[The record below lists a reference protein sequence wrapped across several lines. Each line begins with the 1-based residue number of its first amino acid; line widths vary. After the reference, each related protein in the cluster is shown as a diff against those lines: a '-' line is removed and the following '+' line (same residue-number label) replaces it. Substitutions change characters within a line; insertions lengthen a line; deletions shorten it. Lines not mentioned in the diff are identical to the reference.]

1 MNFIKTELEGAYII
15 EPKVFGDSRGYFF
28 ESFKQEEF
36 EKHIGPVNFIQDNES
51 KSSYGVL
58 RGLHLQKPPYT
69 QAKLVRVI
77 SGEVLDVIVDVRTD
91 SSTFGKHISVKLSG
105 ENKKQLFVPRGFAH
119 GFVVLS
125 SEAIFSY
132 KVDNRYDIGSELG
145 INYKDTFLSV
155 EWSICNEEII
165 ISDKDK
171 SLDAFDER
179 LFFSSNEYSNSLIY

>member
-36 EKHIGPVNFIQDNES
+36 DKHIGFVNFIQDNES

-77 SGEVLDVIVDVRTD
+77 TGEVLDVIVDVRID
-91 SSTFGKHISVKLSG
+91 SPTFGKHMSVKLS
-105 ENKKQLFVPRGFAH
+105 EYNKRQLFIPRGYLH

-125 SEAIFSY
+125 GEAIFLY
-132 KVDNRYDIGSELG
+132 KVDNIYNYESELG
-145 INYKDTFLSV
+145 VIYNDITLRINWSLEEDKLQLSSKDLSLNAL
-155 EWSICNEEII
+155 SKSLFFKNEEYFI
-165 ISDKDK
+165 D
-171 SLDAFDER
+171 
-179 LFFSSNEYSNSLIY
+179 

>member
-1 MNFIKTELEGAYII
+1 MNFIQTELEGAYII
-15 EPKVFGDSRGYFF
+15 EPTVWGDSRGYFF

-36 EKHIGPVNFIQDNES
+36 EKHIGPVDFIQDNES

-91 SSTFGKHISVKLSG
+91 SSTYGKHISVKLSD
-105 ENKKQLFVPRGFAH
+105 ENKRQLFVPRGFAH

-125 SEAIFSY
+125 NEAIFTY
-132 KVDNRYDIGSELG
+132 KVDNIYNRDSETGIIYDDHFLNINWELNKNEIYLSE
-145 INYKDTFLSV
+145 
-155 EWSICNEEII
+155 
-165 ISDKDK
+165 KDK
-171 SLDAFDER
+171 ILQSFNQLQKFW
-179 LFFSSNEYSNSLIY
+179 